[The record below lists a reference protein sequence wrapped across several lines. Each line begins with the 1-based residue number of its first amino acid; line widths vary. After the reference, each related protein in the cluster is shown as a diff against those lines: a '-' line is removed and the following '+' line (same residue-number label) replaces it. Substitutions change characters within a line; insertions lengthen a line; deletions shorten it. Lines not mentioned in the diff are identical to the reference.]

1 MPEGGVVSGAAG
13 AEDPWSTAAVVL
25 GDQTAGGAQEA
36 SGASAGAVVHYYF
49 PVQIEVLEP
58 LPVDHEAIT
67 DQALQRLTQHLEGR

>member
-25 GDQTAGGAQEA
+25 GEQTAGGAPEA
-36 SGASAGAVVHYYF
+36 SGASAAVVHYYF

-58 LPVDHEAIT
+58 LPVDQDAIT

>member
-13 AEDPWSTAAVVL
+13 AEDPWSTAAVLL
-25 GDQTAGGAQEA
+25 GEQTGGETPEA
-36 SGASAGAVVHYYF
+36 SGASAAVVHYYF

-58 LPVDHEAIT
+58 LPVDHDAIT